1 MGMLAL
7 ALAVLAMATSGG
19 ALPPAPAPLP
29 ECWMS
34 DAPEFITILKTH
46 IKSTNK
52 EGVLDCSGQDGIV
65 DEICKYN
72 SDKNYDPGDTNVVIN
87 WNECGII
94 SFTCSNINTDD
105 IYFPDILPA
114 EITDLDLTNGHTI
127 TGTCTEN
134 TTVYIIAIAIAVAV
148 IAILALAIY
157 CFCCRN
163 KGYQAQSQG

>member
-1 MGMLAL
+1 MLAL
-7 ALAVLAMATSGG
+7 TLVVVAMATSGG
-19 ALPPAPAPLP
+19 ADDPAPLP

-52 EGVLDCSGQDGIV
+52 AGVLDCSGQDGIV

-72 SDKNYDPGDTNVVIN
+72 SDDAYDPGDTNVVIN

-94 SFTCSNINTDD
+94 SFTCTNVNIGTP
-105 IYFPDILPA
+105 YFPDILPE

-127 TGTCTEN
+127 TGTCMEN
-134 TTVYIIAIAIAVAV
+134 TTVYIIAIAV
-148 IAILALAIY
+148 IVVVLAILGLGIY
-157 CFCCRN
+157 CLFCRN
-163 KGYQAQSQG
+163 KGYQAPRPN